1 MDPYLRHRSALASV
15 LDPQLYTI
23 EWLDVETWSG
33 RLKQWG
39 NDDAI
44 ILVEVKRYPTGAR
57 EIHGMIAAGDLG
69 AIKALIVE
77 AEDWARTQG
86 IEFAS
91 ISSREGWGRVL
102 PDYSPH
108 QVTIRKAL

>member
-15 LDPQLYTI
+15 LDPLLYNV
-23 EWLDVETWSG
+23 EWLDCQVWSG

-86 IEFAS
+86 IQFAS